1 MIRKNR
7 KRTYVGVE
15 PKTPSENPAELL
27 DTCAQSNFNSNSSKL
42 SKEGQKLSRADLKAN
57 PMVAQK
63 PILHVQRINPSGSET
78 DPSSADQ
85 DYQTE
90 AIKSPGTA
98 FRSS

>member
-1 MIRKNR
+1 MKQQRNVVNSTCTKA
-7 KRTYVGVE
+7 
-15 PKTPSENPAELL
+15 ENPAESL
-27 DTCAQSNFNSNSSKL
+27 DTCTQSNFSSNSSKL
-42 SKEGQKLSRADLKAN
+42 SNEGQNLSRADPKAN

-63 PILHVQRINPSGSET
+63 PILHIQRINPSGSET

-85 DYQTE
+85 DYQPE